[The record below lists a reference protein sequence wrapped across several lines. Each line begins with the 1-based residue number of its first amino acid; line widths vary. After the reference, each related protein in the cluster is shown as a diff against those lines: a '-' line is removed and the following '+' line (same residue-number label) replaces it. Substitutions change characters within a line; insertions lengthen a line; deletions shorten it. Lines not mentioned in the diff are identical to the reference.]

1 MIRVYN
7 GDAYGVQEEEYDR
20 NQSLQFFLNGHKNE
34 YILIYRGDRLLKVLS
49 YYDVLYRREV
59 PEKVLY
65 LNRDLFQEARE
76 LFFSYEKADDRW
88 NRAVAVCSGP
98 DDAGCPGD
106 VECILYYQQNLT
118 SFIYQASEFEDY
130 TFDEGLDLE
139 LLSRADTY
147 IFEEFEEYTAFIC
160 DVLERKFPE
169 KKKIFLDEN
178 ADVFSCFHFHYC
190 IGSRD
195 TLFQNVDDVLH
206 DSPDG
211 KSHQMMDGQG
221 KGPGQNAVYITSE
234 REKDFFGR
242 RFQKNIYSSL
252 DIMTA
257 LFWQKKETGFGD
269 LHPDKKFLL
278 IRFPVYSSGLGDVI
292 RFCMTKAAAVE
303 FRKLDYIPVIDLSVP
318 DGGNSFS
325 GGREENIWE
334 DFFEPLNEYRP
345 EEVLQ
350 SRHVLLCSDKM
361 DAFNPYMM
369 EQYHNSGHMRAI
381 YKKYLRLNQE
391 MKAYI
396 DPIRKRFFGNS
407 EEHVLGVVARGTD
420 YRYGGFDVP
429 KPMEDTAY
437 IKLVQEK
444 MEEWGCTSLLLATE
458 DADIFEKFR
467 QAGFGDRLKYLDQER
482 FQYTDVNTKGLL
494 VAKMKKADNDYHDEM
509 PYLAVLYLL
518 AECSALI
525 SNCRCGAFEVADF
538 VNGGRYEH
546 RYCCGE
552 GEVE

>member
-118 SFIYQASEFEDY
+118 SFIYPASEFEDY

-221 KGPGQNAVYITSE
+221 KGPG
-234 REKDFFGR
+234 
-242 RFQKNIYSSL
+242 
-252 DIMTA
+252 
-257 LFWQKKETGFGD
+257 
-269 LHPDKKFLL
+269 
-278 IRFPVYSSGLGDVI
+278 
-292 RFCMTKAAAVE
+292 
-303 FRKLDYIPVIDLSVP
+303 
-318 DGGNSFS
+318 
-325 GGREENIWE
+325 
-334 DFFEPLNEYRP
+334 
-345 EEVLQ
+345 
-350 SRHVLLCSDKM
+350 KM
-361 DAFNPYMM
+361 RSILP
-369 EQYHNSGHMRAI
+369 
-381 YKKYLRLNQE
+381 
-391 MKAYI
+391 
-396 DPIRKRFFGNS
+396 
-407 EEHVLGVVARGTD
+407 
-420 YRYGGFDVP
+420 
-429 KPMEDTAY
+429 
-437 IKLVQEK
+437 
-444 MEEWGCTSLLLATE
+444 
-458 DADIFEKFR
+458 
-467 QAGFGDRLKYLDQER
+467 
-482 FQYTDVNTKGLL
+482 
-494 VAKMKKADNDYHDEM
+494 
-509 PYLAVLYLL
+509 
-518 AECSALI
+518 
-525 SNCRCGAFEVADF
+525 
-538 VNGGRYEH
+538 VNGKRIFSAGDSKRIFTAAWIL
-546 RYCCGE
+546 
-552 GEVE
+552 

>member
-7 GDAYGVQEEEYDR
+7 GDAYGVQEEDYDR
-20 NQSLQFFLNGHKNE
+20 SRSLQFFLNGHKNE

-49 YYDVLYRREV
+49 YYDVLYSREV
-59 PEKVLY
+59 PETVLY
-65 LNRDLFQEARE
+65 LNPDVFSEARE

-118 SFIYQASEFEDY
+118 SFIYPASEFEDY

-169 KKKIFLDEN
+169 KEKIFLDEN
-178 ADVFSCFHFHYC
+178 ADVFPCFHFHYC
-190 IGSRD
+190 IGSKD
-195 TLFQNVDDVLH
+195 TLFQDADDVQH
-206 DSPDG
+206 GSPDG
-211 KSHQMMDGQG
+211 KSHQMMDDQG
-221 KGPGQNAVYITSE
+221 NGSGRNVVYVTSE

-257 LFWQKKETGFGD
+257 LLWQKKETGFGD
-269 LHPDKKFLL
+269 LYPDKKFLL

-292 RFCMTKAAAVE
+292 RFCMTKVAAVE
-303 FRKLDYIPVIDLSVP
+303 YRKLDYIPVIDLSVP

-325 GGREENIWE
+325 GGREENVWE

-350 SRHVLLCSDKM
+350 SRHVLLCNDKM

-369 EQYHNSGHMRAI
+369 EQYHDSGHMRGI
-381 YKKYLRLNQE
+381 YKKYLRLNRE

-396 DPIRKRFFGNS
+396 DTLREHFFGN
-407 EEHVLGVVARGTD
+407 ETGKVLGVVARGTD

-429 KPMEDTAY
+429 KPMEDEAY
-437 IKLVQEK
+437 IALVKEK
-444 MEEWGCTSLLLATE
+444 MEEWGCSSLLLATE
-458 DADIFEKFR
+458 DADILEKFR
-467 QAGFGDRLKYLDQER
+467 QAGFGDRLKYLEQER
-482 FQYTDVNTKGLL
+482 FRYTDVNTKGLL

-509 PYLAVLYLL
+509 PYLAALYLL

-538 VNGGRYEH
+538 VNGGEYEQ

>member
-1 MIRVYN
+1 MIKVYN
-7 GDAYGVQEEEYDR
+7 GDAYGVQEEDYDR
-20 NQSLQFFLNGHKNE
+20 SRSLQFFLNGHKNE

-49 YYDVLYRREV
+49 YYDVLYSREV

-65 LNRDLFQEARE
+65 LNPDVFSEARE
-76 LFFSYEKADDRW
+76 LFFSYKNADDRW

-98 DDAGCPGD
+98 EDDGGPGD

-118 SFIYQASEFEDY
+118 SFIYPAGEFEDY
-130 TFDEGLDLE
+130 GFDEELDLE

-147 IFEEFEEYTAFIC
+147 LFEEFEEYTAFIC
-160 DVLERKFPE
+160 EVLERKFPE
-169 KKKIFLDEN
+169 KEKIFLDEN
-178 ADVFSCFHFHYC
+178 AEVFSGFGFRYRV
-190 IGSRD
+190 GTRD
-195 TLFQNVDDVLH
+195 ELLQDAGDAPRSGMQNADRVH
-206 DSPDG
+206 DSG
-211 KSHQMMDGQG
+211 R
-221 KGPGQNAVYITSE
+221 NTFYITSE

-257 LFWQKKETGFGD
+257 LFWRKKETGYGD
-269 LHPDKKFLL
+269 LHPDKRFML
-278 IRFPVYSSGLGDVI
+278 IRFPIYSSGLGDVI
-292 RFCMTKAAAVE
+292 RFCMTKVATVE
-303 FRKLDYIPVIDLSVP
+303 YRKLDYIPVIDLSVP

-325 GGREENIWE
+325 GGREENVWE
-334 DFFEPLNEYRP
+334 DLFEPLNEYRP

-350 SRHVLLCSDKM
+350 SRHVLLCDDKM

-369 EQYHNSGHMRAI
+369 EQYHDSGHMRGI
-381 YKKYLRLNQE
+381 YKKYLRLNRE

-396 DPIRKRFFGNS
+396 DPLREHFFGN
-407 EEHVLGVVARGTD
+407 ETGKVLGVVARGTD

-429 KPMEDTAY
+429 KPVEDEAY
-437 IKLVQEK
+437 IALVKEK
-444 MEEWGCTSLLLATE
+444 MEEWGCSSLLLATE
-458 DADIFEKFR
+458 DADILEKFR
-467 QAGFGDRLKYLDQER
+467 QAGFGDRLKYLEQER
-482 FQYTDVNTKGLL
+482 FRYTDVNTKGLL

-518 AECSALI
+518 AECGALI

-538 VNGGRYEH
+538 VNGGEYEQ

>member
-1 MIRVYN
+1 MIKVYN
-7 GDAYGVQEEEYDR
+7 GDAYGVQEEDYDR
-20 NQSLQFFLNGHKNE
+20 SRSLRFFLNGHKNE

-49 YYDVLYRREV
+49 YYDVLYSREV

-65 LNRDLFQEARE
+65 LNPDVFSEARE
-76 LFFSYEKADDRW
+76 LFFSYKNADDRW

-98 DDAGCPGD
+98 EDDGSPGD

-118 SFIYQASEFEDY
+118 SFIYPAGEFEDY
-130 TFDEGLDLE
+130 GLDRKLDLE

-147 IFEEFEEYTAFIC
+147 LFEEFEEYTAFIC
-160 DVLERKFPE
+160 EVLERKFPE
-169 KKKIFLDEN
+169 KEKIFLDEN
-178 ADVFSCFHFHYC
+178 AEVFSCFGFRYRM
-190 IGSRD
+190 GTRD
-195 TLFQNVDDVLH
+195 ELLQDAGDAPRASMQNADRVH
-206 DSPDG
+206 DSG
-211 KSHQMMDGQG
+211 R
-221 KGPGQNAVYITSE
+221 NAFYITSE

-257 LFWQKKETGFGD
+257 LFWQEKETGYGD
-269 LHPDKKFLL
+269 LHPDKRFML
-278 IRFPVYSSGLGDVI
+278 IRFPIYSSELGDVI
-292 RFCMTKAAAVE
+292 RFCMTKVAAVE
-303 FRKLDYIPVIDLSVP
+303 YRKLDYIPVIDLSVP

-325 GGREENIWE
+325 GGREENVWE

-350 SRHVLLCSDKM
+350 SRHVLLCNDKM

-369 EQYHNSGHMRAI
+369 EQYHDSGHMRGI
-381 YKKYLRLNQE
+381 YKKYLRLNRE

-396 DPIRKRFFGNS
+396 DPLREHFFGN
-407 EEHVLGVVARGTD
+407 EAGKVLGVVARGTD

-429 KPMEDTAY
+429 KPVEDEAY
-437 IKLVQEK
+437 IALVKEK
-444 MEEWGCTSLLLATE
+444 MEEWGCSSLLLATE
-458 DADIFEKFR
+458 DADILEKFR
-467 QAGFGDRLKYLDQER
+467 QAGFGGRLKYLEQER
-482 FQYTDVNTKGLL
+482 FRYTDVNTKGLL

-518 AECSALI
+518 AECGALI

-538 VNGGRYEH
+538 VNGGEYEQ

>member
-98 DDAGCPGD
+98 DDAGCHGD

-118 SFIYQASEFEDY
+118 SFIYPASEFEDY

-169 KKKIFLDEN
+169 KKKVFLDEN

-429 KPMEDTAY
+429 KPMEDTDY
-437 IKLVQEK
+437 IELVQEK

-482 FQYTDVNTKGLL
+482 FQYTDVNKKGLL

>member
-118 SFIYQASEFEDY
+118 SFIYPASEFEDY

-429 KPMEDTAY
+429 KPMEDTDY
-437 IKLVQEK
+437 IELVQEK

-482 FQYTDVNTKGLL
+482 FQYTDVNKKGLL

-509 PYLAVLYLL
+509 PYLTVLYLL

>member
-118 SFIYQASEFEDY
+118 SFIYPASEFEDY

-211 KSHQMMDGQG
+211 KSHQMMDGQE

-381 YKKYLRLNQE
+381 YKKYLRLNEE

-429 KPMEDTAY
+429 KPMEDTDY
-437 IKLVQEK
+437 IELVQEK